1 MEMKDMKIKT
11 PEEIMDEV
19 FKGGKTELDPD
30 NLEQAS
36 GGRNIHTRE

>member
-19 FKGGKTELDPD
+19 LKGGKRELDLD
-30 NLEQAS
+30 SLEQA
-36 GGRNIHTRE
+36 